1 MAITKS
7 VFADFPYNRPRPYD
21 DNIPV
26 VLAQQMGIPLYG
38 MNLIHTGGN
47 WMDDGMG
54 IAASTT
60 LVYTENPDLTEEEI
74 DTHCLGLPGYQQ
86 ISCHG

>member
-1 MAITKS
+1 MATMKLA
-7 VFADFPYNRPRPYD
+7 FPTFPYNRPRPND

-26 VLAQQMGIPLYG
+26 VLAQQMDIPLYG

-54 IAASTT
+54 IGASTD
-60 LVYTENPDLTEEEI
+60 LVGKKTRP
-74 DTHCLGLPGYQQ
+74 
-86 ISCHG
+86 